1 MYKRQVLNRAN
12 DSATTLSDVQL
23 STQLTKDY
31 QILVTSAPVMNQVI
45 KELGLNMK
53 ASELASTISVDT
65 PSDTRVL
72 QITVTSDDPKRA
84 KDIADKVAQVSSK
97 KICDIMKIEQV
108 NVIEEGS
115 LSEEPA
121 VDTVQKWTI
130 IGLALSLIH
139 IYAQYSNTN
148 NANNTD
154 TDSQSTYR
162 YSYVAGNSTNNS
174 QTADE
179 HQKKQKKHNRFL
191 DGHSATKTTWP
202 KKFLSIVLSAAIFGV
217 VAGSAMYGT
226 YKLSLIHI
234 LILHI
239 RMDLRL
245 MRLDIFHS
253 RLLCRKIF
261 QQQSGRLYFQALLL
275 QADSGLFI
283 ERRKKNLQGR
293 RWKSLISV
301 SYTHLGLDGT
311 GS

>member
-1 MYKRQVLNRAN
+1 MGKDNVQNDEVEIDIGHILSILWEKILLIIATGIIVGLAGFLVSKFLITPKYESETKLYVLNRAN

-121 VDTVQKWTI
+121 VDIVQKWTL
-130 IGLALSLIH
+130 IGLAL
-139 IYAQYSNTN
+139 
-148 NANNTD
+148 
-154 TDSQSTYR
+154 
-162 YSYVAGNSTNNS
+162 G
-174 QTADE
+174 
-179 HQKKQKKHNRFL
+179 
-191 DGHSATKTTWP
+191 
-202 KKFLSIVLSAAIFGV
+202 IVLSCAVIIIRSMLDDTVKTTEDVEKYFD
-217 VAGSAMYGT
+217 
-226 YKLSLIHI
+226 LSTLAVIPI
-234 LILHI
+234 SEE
-239 RMDLRL
+239 MDDGLGKNKK
-245 MRLDIFHS
+245 S
-253 RLLCRKIF
+253 RKT
-261 QQQSGRLYFQALLL
+261 
-275 QADSGLFI
+275 
-283 ERRKKNLQGR
+283 KKKR
-293 RWKSLISV
+293 SK
-301 SYTHLGLDGT
+301 
-311 GS
+311 

>member
-1 MYKRQVLNRAN
+1 MQQMGKDNVQNDEVEIDIGHILSILWEKILLIIATGIIVGLAGFLVSKFLITPKYESETKLYVLNRAN

-121 VDTVQKWTI
+121 VDTVQKWTL
-130 IGLALSLIH
+130 IGLAL
-139 IYAQYSNTN
+139 
-148 NANNTD
+148 
-154 TDSQSTYR
+154 
-162 YSYVAGNSTNNS
+162 G
-174 QTADE
+174 
-179 HQKKQKKHNRFL
+179 
-191 DGHSATKTTWP
+191 
-202 KKFLSIVLSAAIFGV
+202 IVLSCAVIIIRSMLDDTVKTTEDVEKYFD
-217 VAGSAMYGT
+217 
-226 YKLSLIHI
+226 LSTLAVIPI
-234 LILHI
+234 SEE
-239 RMDLRL
+239 MDDGLGKNKK
-245 MRLDIFHS
+245 S
-253 RLLCRKIF
+253 RKT
-261 QQQSGRLYFQALLL
+261 
-275 QADSGLFI
+275 
-283 ERRKKNLQGR
+283 KKKR
-293 RWKSLISV
+293 SK
-301 SYTHLGLDGT
+301 
-311 GS
+311 

>member
-1 MYKRQVLNRAN
+1 MGKDNVQNDEVEIDIGHILSILWEKILLIIATGIIVGLAGFLVSKFLITPKYESETKLYVLNRAN

-121 VDTVQKWTI
+121 VDTVQKWTL
-130 IGLALSLIH
+130 IGLALGVVLSCAVIIIRSMLD
-139 IYAQYSNTN
+139 
-148 NANNTD
+148 D
-154 TDSQSTYR
+154 T
-162 YSYVAGNSTNNS
+162 V
-174 QTADE
+174 
-179 HQKKQKKHNRFL
+179 
-191 DGHSATKTTWP
+191 KTTEDVEKYFDLSTLAVIP
-202 KKFLSIVLSAAIFGV
+202 ISEEMDDGLGKNKK
-217 VAGSAMYGT
+217 
-226 YKLSLIHI
+226 
-234 LILHI
+234 
-239 RMDLRL
+239 
-245 MRLDIFHS
+245 S
-253 RLLCRKIF
+253 RKT
-261 QQQSGRLYFQALLL
+261 
-275 QADSGLFI
+275 
-283 ERRKKNLQGR
+283 KKKR
-293 RWKSLISV
+293 SK
-301 SYTHLGLDGT
+301 
-311 GS
+311 